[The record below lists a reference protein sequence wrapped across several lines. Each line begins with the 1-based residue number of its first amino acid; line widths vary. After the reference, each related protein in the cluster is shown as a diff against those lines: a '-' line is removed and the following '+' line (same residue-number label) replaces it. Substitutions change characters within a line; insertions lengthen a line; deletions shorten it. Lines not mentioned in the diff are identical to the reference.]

1 MWSLFKG
8 NCHWVLPGISFLGN
22 AVVEPIPWWIQTDNC
37 GIQLYCPANC
47 HLKIFYAFRAL
58 QHHLNI
64 DAIYSMLLQSS
75 SRGSGKPRHCSLQQ
89 VPGEGG
95 SMLLPAFKELF
106 AFFFCVLLKPGSLD
120 LSHPASHAATDAH
133 AHLSGR
139 AESPAPSQIS
149 SLLLMAAEQ
158 TLGRLVLNTA
168 ITHPA
173 QLWWFCYFP
182 IIPGYCISVPRH
194 SYFLLF
200 LFNLKTILS
209 SGCFVESKNLLTPG
223 RSHPSIS
230 LLQGAVLETKPEEPS
245 GL

>member
-8 NCHWVLPGISFLGN
+8 NCHWVLPGISLLGN

-58 QHHLNI
+58 QHDLNI

-75 SRGSGKPRHCSLQQ
+75 SRGSGKRRHCSLQQ

-106 AFFFCVLLKPGSLD
+106 AFFFCILLKLRSLD

-133 AHLSGR
+133 ACLSGR
-139 AESPAPSQIS
+139 AESLAPSQIS

-168 ITHPA
+168 ITPPA
-173 QLWWFCYFP
+173 QLWWFCYFH

-194 SYFLLF
+194 SYVFF
-200 LFNLKTILS
+200 FCCCFFNLKTILS
-209 SGCFVESKNLLTPG
+209 SGCFAESKNCLTPG
-223 RSHPSIS
+223 RS
-230 LLQGAVLETKPEEPS
+230 LLQRAVLETKPEDPS